1 MFFSNC
7 QKLKI
12 VPCPLTVEN
21 VNILWKTKKQHSI
34 FILTRKKKYDSE
46 DCALLPILLTFSIK
60 VQRIIVYYFK

>member
-21 VNILWKTKKQHSI
+21 VNTLWETEKQHSI
-34 FILTRKKKYDSE
+34 FILTSKKKK
-46 DCALLPILLTFSIK
+46 I
-60 VQRIIVYYFK
+60 